1 MAAKFLTVFLTLL
14 AVAAA
19 EVAVFRR
26 CDKVSQDPC
35 TITELRITPCR
46 KSPCVLKKG
55 RNASLEFDFTPN
67 FATSKLKTAVYWAD
81 DPTEAP
87 FATVGIADG
96 CQHATCPTVVG
107 TQNTL
112 TYSLYVGKK
121 LPNGKF
127 WFRWK
132 LWNDEN
138 PEQLCCFETNVEL
151 KK

>member
-1 MAAKFLTVFLTLL
+1 MAQTPYSIQREGL
-14 AVAAA
+14 
-19 EVAVFRR
+19 
-26 CDKVSQDPC
+26 CPSMSQD
-35 TITELRITPCR
+35 RDDYFRNSGTPCR
-46 KSPCVLKKG
+46 SLPACS
-55 RNASLEFDFTPN
+55 RRDANASLEFDFTPN

-121 LPNGKF
+121 LPNV
-127 WFRWK
+127 RI
-132 LWNDEN
+132 L
-138 PEQLCCFETNVEL
+138 T
-151 KK
+151 